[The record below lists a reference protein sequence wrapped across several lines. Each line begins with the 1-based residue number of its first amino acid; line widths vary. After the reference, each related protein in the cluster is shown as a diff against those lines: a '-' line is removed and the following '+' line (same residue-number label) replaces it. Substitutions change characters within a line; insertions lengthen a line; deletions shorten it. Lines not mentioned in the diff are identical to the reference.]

1 MKFSVNKPKEN
12 LLTLMRK
19 LLYSPQGQDE
29 KTGELTFARFL
40 GTSGY
45 PRFHLYIKEGEN
57 EFIFNLHLDQKKP
70 SYQGAAAH
78 NAEYDGKIIEE
89 EAERIKILIENL

>member
-1 MKFSVNKPKEN
+1 MKFSIKKQKEN

-29 KTGELTFARFL
+29 KTGEMVFSRFL
-40 GTSGY
+40 GTSDY
-45 PRFHLYIKEGEN
+45 PRFHLYITEAPS

-70 SYQGAAAH
+70 SYPGATAH
-78 NAEYDGKIIEE
+78 NAEYDGKIVEE
-89 EAERIKILIENL
+89 ETIRIKTLIENL